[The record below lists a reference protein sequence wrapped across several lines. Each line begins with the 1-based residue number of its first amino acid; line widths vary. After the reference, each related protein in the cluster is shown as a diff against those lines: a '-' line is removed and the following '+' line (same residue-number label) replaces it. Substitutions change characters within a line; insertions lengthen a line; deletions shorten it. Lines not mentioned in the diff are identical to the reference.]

1 MPRLTNQS
9 YLSQRHQLRDVWA
22 DSARNA
28 FPLLSPSEQWSLYAY
43 YLPQEQ
49 LSDQQLIEHR
59 VDITALDPSLPQRAG
74 RAFAR
79 LKLLGERLPAY
90 REARSMAPNRAKGT
104 ATELHV
110 FGEVKP
116 DLDADRM
123 AQMLI
128 AIHKERR
135 DRDEAA

>member
-9 YLSQRHQLRDVWA
+9 YLSQRHQLRDICA
-22 DSARNA
+22 DNARNA
-28 FPLLSPSEQWSLYAY
+28 FPLLSASAQWSLYAY

-49 LSDQQLIEHR
+49 LSDQQLLEHR

-74 RAFAR
+74 RAFPR
-79 LKLLGERLPAY
+79 LKLLGERLPAF
-90 REARSMAPNRAKGT
+90 REASSTAPKRAKGS

-116 DLDADRM
+116 DLDAERM
-123 AQMLI
+123 AQILI
-128 AIHKERR
+128 AIYRERENQ
-135 DRDEAA
+135 DKAA